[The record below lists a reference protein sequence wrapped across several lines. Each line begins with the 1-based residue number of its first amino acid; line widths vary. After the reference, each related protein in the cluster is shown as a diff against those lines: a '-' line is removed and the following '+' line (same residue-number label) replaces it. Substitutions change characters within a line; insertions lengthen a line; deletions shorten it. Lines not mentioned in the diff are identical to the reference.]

1 MEEQKIKNLIKG
13 WYENKTKL
21 KSDPFFKFLCL
32 WICFNAWLDYCSG
45 KNSDG
50 EMIKWLVVQTP
61 ENSDLIAEYEH
72 AKETELFKKSL
83 ERLVAGSPVEDS
95 RGSRSS
101 VIIQDANDRKN
112 IIRAIYK
119 IRCNLFHGG
128 KNSNDQ
134 RDKKLV
140 MDAGEILEK
149 WISNL
154 ISSWK
159 NKK

>member
-1 MEEQKIKNLIKG
+1 MEEQKIKNLIKE
-13 WYENKTKL
+13 WYEYKTKL

-32 WICFNAWLDYCSG
+32 WICFNAWLDYCSK
-45 KNSDG
+45 KNSDR
-50 EMIKWLVVQTP
+50 EMIKWLIAQTP

-72 AKETELFKKSL
+72 AKKLESFLNFLKSL
-83 ERLVAGSPVEDS
+83 KGMSPINNSRDS
-95 RGSRSS
+95 RPS
-101 VIIQDANDRKN
+101 VKIKNVDDREN

-128 KNSNDQ
+128 KKSNDS
-134 RDKKLV
+134 RDQKLV
-140 MDAGEILEK
+140 ICAGEILER

-159 NKK
+159 DKN